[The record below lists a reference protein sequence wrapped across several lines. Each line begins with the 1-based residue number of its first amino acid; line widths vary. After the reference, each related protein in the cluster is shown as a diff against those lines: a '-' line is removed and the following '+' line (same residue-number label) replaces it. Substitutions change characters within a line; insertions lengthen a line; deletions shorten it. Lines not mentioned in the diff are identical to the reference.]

1 MPNIEIQS
9 ISHLKKIISSTD
21 HLVPNINE
29 NDREPSWDG
38 DIYIYSDNGNN
49 HKKDNLIG
57 RVPVQV
63 KGISVKFEPTSETIK
78 FSINLS
84 DLNNYYRERG
94 ALYFVIEV
102 FNPESDRVDDVKYKV
117 YYRVLSTY
125 RINKLLTKA
134 NEQKTITV
142 SLKQFPD
149 TIKAIE
155 TCVRTAY
162 ERTKYRCADSIDIP
176 LNRQIHINNDKLFIH
191 VSEYDSSKSVID
203 TIYENGMSL
212 LCKKDNGLI
221 FPIMELDN
229 LVSISA
235 STHATVA
242 IDNCS
247 IELPIIFNRNS
258 TVNEFYLGKIIHGIL
273 GNGVVAINFSPSQF
287 AFQDNFYTYMLM
299 SALKNVNKHL
309 KINGMQLDLSLM
321 DKTKLNISEIE
332 TYHHELEWI
341 CELLSSINSNR
352 DIDLSCTN
360 NDVDQ
365 NKLRFLYA
373 SVVKKQAIL
382 HDLAINIF
390 GGDVKID
397 AINEKGVYIFKSK
410 IFNLTVLLCA
420 IRLSDSEFLITDYFK
435 ITITAVRN
443 GQPITAYDFL
453 ELDDYVTVCNVDLDK
468 IVSAYSVLPKTS
480 HRNQLIYESI
490 DKMLNAYDGVHEDLL
505 STEDIMRRNYA
516 NKLLTSAQSLCDMLY
531 YKNKCADHNKAALF
545 SMQVKHR
552 RQLLTD
558 DDIETLKFI
567 SDNMKHKDRMLMV
580 ATYLL
585 LDDQTHAKN
594 IFKNLSSKEQSD
606 FLKSSF
612 ASLITNKDEFADI
625 ANKLKDNS
633 PGVCAQTAQRSST

>member
-9 ISHLKKIISSTD
+9 VSHLKKCISATV
-21 HLVPNINE
+21 HLVPDINE

-38 DIYIYSDNGNN
+38 DIYIYSDNDNN
-49 HKKDNLIG
+49 HKKENLIG

-63 KGISVKFEPTSETIK
+63 KGISVKSEPTSETIK
-78 FSINLS
+78 FPINLS

-94 ALYFVIEV
+94 VLYFVIEV
-102 FNPESDRVDDVKYKV
+102 FNTESDRVDDVKYKI
-117 YYRVLSTY
+117 YYSVLSTY
-125 RINKLLTKA
+125 RIKILLAKA

-142 SLKQFPD
+142 LLKQFPD

-162 ERTKYRCADSIDIP
+162 ERTKYRCADNIDIP
-176 LNRQIHINNDKLFIH
+176 LNRRIYINNDKLFIH

-235 STHATVA
+235 STHATVSV
-242 IDNCS
+242 DNCS
-247 IELPIIFNRNS
+247 IKLPLIFNRNS
-258 TVNEFYLGKIIHGIL
+258 ADNEFYLGKIIHGIF
-273 GNGVVAINFSPSQF
+273 GNGVVAINFSPSYL
-287 AFQDNFYTYMLM
+287 AFQDKFYTYILI
-299 SALKNVNKHL
+299 STLKDANKCL
-309 KINGMQLDLSLM
+309 KINEIQLDLSLM
-321 DKTKLNISEIE
+321 DKTNLNLSEIE
-332 TYHHELEWI
+332 TYHHDLEWI

-352 DIDLSCTN
+352 DIDLSCGN
-360 NDVDQ
+360 NDANQ
-365 NKLRFLYA
+365 NKLKFLYA
-373 SVVKKQAIL
+373 SVVKRQALL
-382 HDLAINIF
+382 HDLAISVF
-390 GGDVKID
+390 GGDVKLD
-397 AINEKGVYIFKSK
+397 AITEKDVYIFKSE
-410 IFNLTVLLCA
+410 IFNLKVLLCA

-435 ITITAVRN
+435 ITISATRN

-453 ELDDYVTVCNVDLDK
+453 ESDDYVTICNIDLDK
-468 IVSAYSVLPKTS
+468 IVYAYSVLPKTS
-480 HRNQLIYESI
+480 HRNELIYESI
-490 DKMLNAYDGVHEDLL
+490 DKMLNAYDEVHECLL
-505 STEDIMRRNYA
+505 STEDIMRRNYVE
-516 NKLLTSAQSLCDMLY
+516 KLLTSAQSLCDMLY
-531 YKNKCADHNKAALF
+531 YKKNCVSHHKAALF
-545 SMQVKHR
+545 SMQIKHR
-552 RQLLTD
+552 RQQLTD
-558 DDIETLKFI
+558 DDIEALKFI

-594 IFKNLSSKEQSD
+594 IFKNLSSQEQSD

-612 ASLITNKDEFADI
+612 ASLINNKDEFADI
-625 ANKLKDNS
+625 ANKLKENP

>member
-1 MPNIEIQS
+1 
-9 ISHLKKIISSTD
+9 
-21 HLVPNINE
+21 
-29 NDREPSWDG
+29 
-38 DIYIYSDNGNN
+38 
-49 HKKDNLIG
+49 
-57 RVPVQV
+57 
-63 KGISVKFEPTSETIK
+63 
-78 FSINLS
+78 
-84 DLNNYYRERG
+84 
-94 ALYFVIEV
+94 
-102 FNPESDRVDDVKYKV
+102 
-117 YYRVLSTY
+117 
-125 RINKLLTKA
+125 
-134 NEQKTITV
+134 
-142 SLKQFPD
+142 
-149 TIKAIE
+149 
-155 TCVRTAY
+155 
-162 ERTKYRCADSIDIP
+162 
-176 LNRQIHINNDKLFIH
+176 
-191 VSEYDSSKSVID
+191 
-203 TIYENGMSL
+203 
-212 LCKKDNGLI
+212 
-221 FPIMELDN
+221 
-229 LVSISA
+229 
-235 STHATVA
+235 
-242 IDNCS
+242 
-247 IELPIIFNRNS
+247 
-258 TVNEFYLGKIIHGIL
+258 
-273 GNGVVAINFSPSQF
+273 
-287 AFQDNFYTYMLM
+287 
-299 SALKNVNKHL
+299 
-309 KINGMQLDLSLM
+309 M